1 MKPSYPIIIGKI
13 GKQRGSMMLEALI
26 AILIFSMGIL
36 AIVGMQAASVKQAND
51 AKYRIEANFLVNEVI
66 GQMWISN
73 RTPAILQANFATGGP
88 AYTAWLADVQATL
101 PGASGANAPTITI
114 VQVPGT
120 NPPTTTTSIV
130 TVQVFWVAPGETVPH
145 NHLAITQIK

>member
-1 MKPSYPIIIGKI
+1 MKPLHLNIGNTAN
-13 GKQRGSMMLEALI
+13 QRGSMMLEALI

-36 AIVGMQAASVKQAND
+36 AIVGMQAASVKQASD
-51 AKYRIEANFLVNEVI
+51 ARYRIEANFLVNQVI
-66 GQMWISN
+66 GQMWVSN
-73 RTPAILQANFATGGP
+73 RTPAILQANYATGGP

-101 PGASGANAPTITI
+101 PGASGANAPLITI
-114 VQVPGT
+114 VPVPGI
-120 NPPTTTTSIV
+120 NPPNTATSQV